1 MLFILLLLLGVDKKN
16 TSTFAS
22 EEAGRANE
30 RGNAA
35 FAKKDFPNAIHCYEK
50 ALGWDPRE
58 MIYWSNLAA
67 VMMEIKAFK
76 EVRII
81 RRLTLGYSSHSS
93 ASLIILLANAHF

>member
-1 MLFILLLLLGVDKKN
+1 
-16 TSTFAS
+16 
-22 EEAGRANE
+22 
-30 RGNAA
+30 
-35 FAKKDFPNAIHCYEK
+35 
-50 ALGWDPRE
+50 

-93 ASLIILLANAHF
+93 ASLFILLANAHF

>member
-1 MLFILLLLLGVDKKN
+1 MLFILLLGVDKKN

-35 FAKKDFPNAIHCYEK
+35 YAKKDLPQAIHCYEK
-50 ALGWDPRE
+50 ALGWNPRE
-58 MIYWSNLAA
+58 TIYWSNLAA

-76 EVRII
+76 EVRMI

-93 ASLIILLANAHF
+93 ASLFIILANAIF